1 MIKIKKPIA
10 TLKKN
15 EETTAGPKKQ
25 PRKCN
30 PQKKS
35 RNAKRR

>member
-10 TLKKN
+10 KLKKN
-15 EETTAGPKKQ
+15 EETMAGPKKQ

-30 PQKKS
+30 PKK
-35 RNAKRR
+35 KCKK